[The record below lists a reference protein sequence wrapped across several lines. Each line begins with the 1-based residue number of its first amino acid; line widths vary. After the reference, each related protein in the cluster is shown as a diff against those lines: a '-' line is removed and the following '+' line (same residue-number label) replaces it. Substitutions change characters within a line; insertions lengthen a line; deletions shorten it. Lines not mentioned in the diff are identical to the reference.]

1 MCFNNS
7 NKNVNKVMQKKQSKK
22 IIDLSK
28 SKKAKLTK
36 NFCDELKNKVKSIN
50 LKNKENER
58 RK

>member
-1 MCFNNS
+1 ME
-7 NKNVNKVMQKKQSKK
+7 KKQSKK

-28 SKKAKLTK
+28 SKKCKLTK
-36 NFCDELKNKVKSIN
+36 NFCEDLKNKVRSIN